1 MSEKIKISK
10 GSDSTFFYFLW
21 NFAHVISLVMATK
34 NNLKIVFFSESVDLK
49 KIKQKQNQKD
59 PLTGFKA
66 LLRTTYAQSFR
77 EK

>member
-1 MSEKIKISK
+1 
-10 GSDSTFFYFLW
+10 
-21 NFAHVISLVMATK
+21 MATK

-59 PLTGFKA
+59 PLKGFKA